1 MQYMIGNLITTQKNI
16 LIRIKKKKKNILTIK
31 IYLLPLRDGISYAW
45 PMKHRNTRLMSH
57 RFGTYKTLASTL
69 ESDMLENLK
78 FIWNHSRKTIK
89 KKNMSKKDD
98 LKPYTLPLQC
108 CHCIFRC
115 ERWTCSKILNECGQ
129 WPLIKSALTLL
140 AKCMHVMNK
149 WWRGHTCGAQI
160 LCLF

>member
-1 MQYMIGNLITTQKNI
+1 MPDLWNIGIRDLCLI
-16 LIRIKKKKKNILTIK
+16 
-31 IYLLPLRDGISYAW
+31 
-45 PMKHRNTRLMSH
+45 H

-89 KKNMSKKDD
+89 KKKKCQRKMTWNRIRYHYNVAIAFSGVNGELVPRFLTSVD
-98 LKPYTLPLQC
+98 
-108 CHCIFRC
+108 
-115 ERWTCSKILNECGQ
+115 S

-160 LCLF
+160 LCLFLVSFIPTMISFQWIQTF

>member
-1 MQYMIGNLITTQKNI
+1 MAIE
-16 LIRIKKKKKNILTIK
+16 

-57 RFGTYKTLASTL
+57 RFRTYKTLASTL

-129 WPLIKSALTLL
+129 LASYQKCSYFIGQMYARDEQMMTWSHLWGPNFMPFLVSFIPTMKSFQWIQT
-140 AKCMHVMNK
+140 
-149 WWRGHTCGAQI
+149 
-160 LCLF
+160 F

>member
-1 MQYMIGNLITTQKNI
+1 
-16 LIRIKKKKKNILTIK
+16 
-31 IYLLPLRDGISYAW
+31 
-45 PMKHRNTRLMSH
+45 MSH

-69 ESDMLENLK
+69 ESDMLESLK

-129 WPLIKSALTLL
+129 LASYQKCSYFIGQMYARDEQMMTWSHLWGPNSMSFFSFFYTNYEIVPVDSNLLDHLNGHETRESSVTSQLIKYVKNYALLQPGVH
-140 AKCMHVMNK
+140 K
-149 WWRGHTCGAQI
+149 
-160 LCLF
+160 

>member
-1 MQYMIGNLITTQKNI
+1 MIIEV
-16 LIRIKKKKKNILTIK
+16 
-31 IYLLPLRDGISYAW
+31 YLLPLRDGISYAW

-89 KKNMSKKDD
+89 KKKKCQRKMTWNRIR
-98 LKPYTLPLQC
+98 LQLQC

-140 AKCMHVMNK
+140 AKCMHVMIK

-160 LCLF
+160 YVFF